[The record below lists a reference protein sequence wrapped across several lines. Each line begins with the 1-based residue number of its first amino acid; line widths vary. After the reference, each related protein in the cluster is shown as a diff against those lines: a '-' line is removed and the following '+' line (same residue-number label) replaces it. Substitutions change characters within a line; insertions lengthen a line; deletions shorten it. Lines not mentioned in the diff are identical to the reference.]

1 MLDTVACCLVT
12 LLKDPQE
19 HSTNVGVFLEQSK
32 AMAVYVCLCVF
43 FWSVFLECFF
53 GVCFGVFFRV
63 FYVFVFVDV
72 C

>member
-19 HSTNVGVFLEQSK
+19 HSTNVGVFVEQSK
-32 AMAVYVCLCVF
+32 AMAVYVY
-43 FWSVFLECFF
+43 F
-53 GVCFGVFFRV
+53 GVCFGVCFGMFFGV
-63 FYVFVFVDV
+63 FYVFVFMDV